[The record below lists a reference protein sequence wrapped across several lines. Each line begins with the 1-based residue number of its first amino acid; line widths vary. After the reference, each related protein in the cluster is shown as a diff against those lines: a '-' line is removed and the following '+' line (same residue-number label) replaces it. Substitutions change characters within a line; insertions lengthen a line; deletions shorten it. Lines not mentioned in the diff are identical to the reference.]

1 MQGGFASRHAAGFVL
16 VTVVLDSAGIG
27 LIMPVMPELIGSI
40 TGEPMA
46 GAAEWG
52 GLLMFLY
59 ALMQFS
65 FGPTLGNLSDRF
77 GRRPVL
83 LTSVFLLSVDYL
95 IMALAPTIALLVV
108 GRMLSGIAAAT
119 HSTANAFMAD
129 VSPPEKRAKNFGL
142 IGAAFGVG
150 FIIGPLIGGLLG
162 EIGPRAPFYAAA
174 GLSFANFLYGYFVL
188 PETLREKDRRPFVWT
203 RANPLGAARQISKL
217 PTVAWFVVV
226 YFFFQLSTFVYPAVW
241 AYFTIEAF
249 GWSTSQVG
257 LSLAAVGLG
266 FAVVQ
271 GGLMGPILKRL
282 GEFRTTQIGMIVS
295 AIALAGYAF
304 APSSLW
310 VWILLPISALGIVAN
325 PALTAMMS
333 NRIAADSQ
341 GELQGLLAS
350 VMALTTI
357 ISPIIMTQLFGYFSG
372 QSAPVYFPGA
382 PFLLAALLMTA
393 ALVPLSI
400 GVAQTGTTEPDK
412 PEDR

>member
-1 MQGGFASRHAAGFVL
+1 MLGGFASRHAAGFIL
-16 VTVVLDSAGIG
+16 VTVVLDSVGIG
-27 LIMPVMPELIGSI
+27 LIMPVMPELIGSL
-40 TGEPMA
+40 TGESMA
-46 GAAEWG
+46 GAARWG
-52 GLLMFLY
+52 GLLIFLY

-65 FGPTLGNLSDRF
+65 FGPTLGSLSDRF

-83 LTSVFLLSVDYL
+83 LISVFMLSVDYL

-129 VSPPEKRAKNFGL
+129 VSKPEDRAKNFGL

-162 EIGPRAPFYAAA
+162 EIGPRAPFYAASA
-174 GLSFANFLYGYFVL
+174 IAFANFLYGYFVL
-188 PETLREKDRRPFVWT
+188 PETLKEGDRRPFQWT

-217 PTVAWFVVV
+217 PAVSWFVVV

-249 GWSTSQVG
+249 GWSSAHVG
-257 LSLAAVGLG
+257 FSLAAVGFG

-271 GGLMGPILKRL
+271 GGLIRPVLKRL
-282 GEFRTTQIGMIVS
+282 GEFRTTQLGMIVS
-295 AIALAGYAF
+295 GISLAGYAF
-304 APSSLW
+304 APNGVW
-310 VWILLPISALGIVAN
+310 VWFLLPLSALGIMAN

-333 NRIAADSQ
+333 TRVAADAQ

-357 ISPIIMTQLFGYFSG
+357 ISPIVMTQLFGFFSG
-372 QSAPVYFPGA
+372 DSAPIYFPGA
-382 PFLLAALLMTA
+382 PFLLAALLMVA

-400 GVAQTGTTEPDK
+400 GVAQAG
-412 PEDR
+412 DR